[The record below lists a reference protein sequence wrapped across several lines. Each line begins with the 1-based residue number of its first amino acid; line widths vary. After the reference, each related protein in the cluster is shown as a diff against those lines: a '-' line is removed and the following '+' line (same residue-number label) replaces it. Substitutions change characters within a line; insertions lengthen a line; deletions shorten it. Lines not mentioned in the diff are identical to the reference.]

1 MPPPRRAHRVATR
14 VLSLAMVAIGL
25 VLVALTVSRGG
36 GPLAV
41 GVVVGIL
48 FVAAGGARL
57 YLQARTP
64 GG

>member
-25 VLVALTVSRGG
+25 VLVAQTLAHGG
-36 GPLAV
+36 GPLAGRLLI
-41 GVVVGIL
+41 GVL